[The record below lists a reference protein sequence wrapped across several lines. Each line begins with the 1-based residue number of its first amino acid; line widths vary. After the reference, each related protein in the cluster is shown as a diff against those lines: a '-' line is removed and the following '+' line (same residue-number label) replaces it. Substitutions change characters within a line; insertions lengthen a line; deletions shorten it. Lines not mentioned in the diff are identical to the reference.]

1 MKETAGKV
9 IQTANDLIQKLSI
22 ESSWSRNMLSLLRY
36 SLTTGEESPEVWG
49 WIFTE
54 TPEELSGTDGQVSCE
69 EKAIYLAMCLYAN
82 AGGGKQTDKTMVETM
97 KILDMDRTLL
107 LQVEMSETLENM
119 RIPLYML
126 VQSIALQGRTFSF
139 AKLAGDLYLFQLDRM
154 QVIRKW
160 EREII

>member
-54 TPEELSGTDGQVSCE
+54 TPEELSGTDGQVSC
-69 EKAIYLAMCLYAN
+69 
-82 AGGGKQTDKTMVETM
+82 Q
-97 KILDMDRTLL
+97 RTH
-107 LQVEMSETLENM
+107 
-119 RIPLYML
+119 
-126 VQSIALQGRTFSF
+126 
-139 AKLAGDLYLFQLDRM
+139 D
-154 QVIRKW
+154 
-160 EREII
+160 